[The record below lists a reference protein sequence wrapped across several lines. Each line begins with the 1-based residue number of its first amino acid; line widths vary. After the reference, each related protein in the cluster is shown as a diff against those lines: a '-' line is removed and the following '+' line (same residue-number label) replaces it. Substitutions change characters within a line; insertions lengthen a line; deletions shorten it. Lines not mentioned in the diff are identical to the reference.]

1 MIHSDSVCTVSYLIS
16 WSVCSFFSPL
26 IFFSRILPFLKSKFL
41 SGYLL
46 TDYLQYTLIFFNFCR
61 FRHNDVHVRAWWRHE
76 PRLWC
81 CRPAFSDMWFR
92 RVWICRRNWAR
103 PDLQRAARRR
113 PSRNISGTGQGS
125 RWTHKCR
132 GVPKRLQGDLQQCEE
147 AAPV

>member
-16 WSVCSFFSPL
+16 WSVCSFFPL
-26 IFFSRILPFLKSKFL
+26 WFFFLEFYLSWNQRFCLDIFSQIIYNILSF
-41 SGYLL
+41 
-46 TDYLQYTLIFFNFCR
+46 FFNFCR